1 MFDYFSPEHTS
12 KEADFFF
19 FGGGGGDNE
28 KNALALRMV
37 KDERG
42 G

>member
-12 KEADFFF
+12 KEADFL
-19 FGGGGGDNE
+19 GGGGDNE

>member
-12 KEADFFF
+12 KEADFFL
-19 FGGGGGDNE
+19 GGGGGDNE